1 MKKSDFF
8 VECFFF
14 ANFATEKM
22 VKTNEYKD

>member
-8 VECFFF
+8 LLNTFF